1 MVGADS
7 MTGMNQRTLERFR
20 ELWANDELTLA
31 DIARILRYRESTL
44 AKLRIAYGLPPRGTG
59 GRPGRREFIPTPA
72 QIREA
77 AVRERAK
84 WTPEQWMNARVGPGH
99 TVYDT
104 IQRYTDGTE

>member
-1 MVGADS
+1 

-77 AVRERAK
+77 AARERAK

>member
-1 MVGADS
+1 

-59 GRPGRREFIPTPA
+59 GRPGRREFIPTPT

-77 AVRERAK
+77 AARERAK

>member
-1 MVGADS
+1 

-31 DIARILRYRESTL
+31 DIARILRSRESTL

-72 QIREA
+72 QIRA
-77 AVRERAK
+77 AAAREREK
-84 WTPEQWMNARVGPGH
+84 WTPEQWMNAKVGPGH

-104 IQRYTDGTE
+104 IQRYTHGTE

>member
-1 MVGADS
+1 

-20 ELWANDELTLA
+20 ELWANEELTLA

-77 AVRERAK
+77 AARERAK